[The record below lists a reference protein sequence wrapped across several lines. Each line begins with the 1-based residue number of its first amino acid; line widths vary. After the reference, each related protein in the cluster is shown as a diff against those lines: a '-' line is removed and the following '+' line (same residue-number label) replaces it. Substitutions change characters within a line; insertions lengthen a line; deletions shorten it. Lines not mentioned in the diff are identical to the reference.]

1 MKGFAAKDLRGNDV
15 QELRRTLAKLQDDL
29 FQHRL
34 KNTTNQLTNTMLIR
48 KTRRQIAIL
57 HTVLGEEK
65 ET

>member
-1 MKGFAAKDLRGNDV
+1 MKGFAAKDLRSNDV

-29 FQHRL
+29 FQQRL
-34 KNTTNQLTNTMLIR
+34 KHATNQLTNTMLIR